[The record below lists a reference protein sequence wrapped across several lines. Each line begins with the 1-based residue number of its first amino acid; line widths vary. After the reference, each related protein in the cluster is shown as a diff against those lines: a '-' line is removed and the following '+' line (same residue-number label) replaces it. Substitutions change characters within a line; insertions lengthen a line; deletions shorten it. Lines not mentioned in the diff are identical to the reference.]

1 MTPIDPAQA
10 VKLARIRMA
19 LRRATGKTVDVE
31 ALLLGG
37 SAQATA
43 SIKEWR
49 ALGVAELNQLLDH
62 WVAESTGAPARAPSP
77 AKAPGGAPAAPAA
90 APTDPPTDPP
100 DPKSPTDRRYLR
112 GAR

>member
-1 MTPIDPAQA
+1 MAPIDPAQA

-19 LRRATGKTVDVE
+19 LRRATGKAFDVE
-31 ALLLGG
+31 ALLLG
-37 SAQATA
+37 STAQAAA

-62 WVAESTGAPARAPSP
+62 WVAESSGAPARALSP
-77 AKAPGGAPAAPAA
+77 AKPPPGAPAA
-90 APTDPPTDPP
+90 APADPPPDPP
-100 DPKSPTDRRYLR
+100 DPKAPPDRRYLR

>member
-1 MTPIDPAQA
+1 MAPIDPAQA

-19 LRRATGKTVDVE
+19 LRRATGKAFDVE

-37 SAQATA
+37 SAQAA
-43 SIKEWR
+43 AAIKEWR

-62 WVAESTGAPARAPSP
+62 WVADSAGVPARAPSP
-77 AKAPGGAPAAPAA
+77 NKAPAGAPAA
-90 APTDPPTDPP
+90 APADPPPDPP
-100 DPKSPTDRRYLR
+100 DPKTPPDRRYLR

>member
-1 MTPIDPAQA
+1 MAPIDPAQA

-31 ALLLGG
+31 ALLLG
-37 SAQATA
+37 STAQAAA

-62 WVAESTGAPARAPSP
+62 WVAESSGAPARAPSP
-77 AKAPGGAPAAPAA
+77 AKPPPGAPAA
-90 APTDPPTDPP
+90 APADPPPDPP
-100 DPKSPTDRRYLR
+100 DPKAPPDRRYLR